1 MGIIKAFVIITLA
14 EIAAN
19 VIMSVADSIAK
30 AIGDYAKYKYDKKKQ
45 TA

>member
-19 VIMSVADSIAK
+19 VIMSVADNMAN
-30 AIGDYAKYKYDKKKQ
+30 AISDYAKYKYGNKKQ

>member
-19 VIMSVADSIAK
+19 VIMSVADSMAK
-30 AIGDYAKYKYDKKKQ
+30 VISDYAKYKYDKKKQ

>member
-19 VIMSVADSIAK
+19 VIMSVADNMTK
-30 AIGDYAKYKYDKKKQ
+30 AVSDYAKYKYDKKKQ

>member
-19 VIMSVADSIAK
+19 VIIGVVDSMAK
-30 AIGDYAKYKYDKKKQ
+30 AVSDYAKYKYDKKKQ